1 MHHGKVSA
9 AMNGLFRKGCVT
21 AGAVIALAAAPA
33 SAATTAA
40 STAATSCPSYPV
52 FQPFLAWGDSN
63 DYVLLPGES
72 ADTVNGTGWQLK
84 GGARLVSTTLQD
96 GLTGQVLDMPKGS
109 AVITA
114 PLCVSGSSYPAART
128 MIADITGKQGVAVAV
143 GYQSLSGAWSTPLAS
158 GTVRGTG
165 SSWAPSAAISLHS
178 QSLTGGHYLRLALAA
193 TDGDYQLYNFYID
206 PRRSH

>member
-1 MHHGKVSA
+1 
-9 AMNGLFRKGCVT
+9 MNGLFRKGCVT

-33 SAATTAA
+33 SAAPTAV
-40 STAATSCPSYPV
+40 STAVSTATSCPSYPV

-72 ADTVNGTGWQLK
+72 ADNVTGTGWQLL
-84 GGARLVSTTLQD
+84 GGAHLVSASLQD
-96 GLTGQVLDMPKGS
+96 GRTGQVLDMPKGS

-114 PLCVSGSSYPAART
+114 PLCVSGSSYPIART
-128 MIADITGKQGVAVAV
+128 MVSDVTGSQGVAVAIS
-143 GYQSLSGAWSTPLAS
+143 YQSLSGTWATPLAS
-158 GTVRGTG
+158 GFVKGTG
-165 SSWAPSAAISLHS
+165 ANWSPSGSIALHA

-193 TDGDYQLYNFYID
+193 TDGEYQLYNFYID